1 MDNSCEEQLH
11 LWNEVTRAG
20 EAYSRAAKALRAA
33 RHGDHA
39 MALDNAEQTSS
50 KCGKAR
56 RALQAHILK
65 HRCWKRPA
73 VSSGAS

>member
-11 LWNEVTRAG
+11 LRNEVTRAG
-20 EAYSRAAKALRAA
+20 EAYSRAVKALRAA

-39 MALDNAEQTSS
+39 MALDIAEQTSS

-56 RALQAHILK
+56 PVRVNEFETLLQRI
-65 HRCWKRPA
+65 W
-73 VSSGAS
+73 